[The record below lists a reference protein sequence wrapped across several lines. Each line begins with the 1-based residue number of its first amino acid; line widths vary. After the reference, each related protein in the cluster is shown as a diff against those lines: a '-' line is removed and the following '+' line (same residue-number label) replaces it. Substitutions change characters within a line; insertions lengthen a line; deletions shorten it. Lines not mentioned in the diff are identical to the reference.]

1 MLRVQIQK
9 FCPKKGTGQFSKA
22 VVLLSRHILEI
33 LIYYRAKLSKGA
45 QNKRIPVQLSH
56 RHESTTKAPP
66 PTVQRT
72 SPPRHGLLQLN
83 STVCLRNLEN
93 PHSLSVNSG
102 FVLRPLSV
110 FLAPGESLFFSTVCS
125 LMSGIIALAQP
136 AIDPL
141 AQPAIVQNNDPS
153 LRLRFSLRPPG
164 FATTSRPGAIFG
176 FFLRPFFFVVMS
188 S

>member
-1 MLRVQIQK
+1 MYPPTPWWPRACVTDFAPCPEPAILL
-9 FCPKKGTGQFSKA
+9 PKKGTGQFSKA

-45 QNKRIPVQLSH
+45 QNKRIPVQPSH

-110 FLAPGESLFFSTVCS
+110 FLAPGESLFFFDS
-125 LMSGIIALAQP
+125 LLAY
-136 AIDPL
+136 IRY
-141 AQPAIVQNNDPS
+141 S
-153 LRLRFSLRPPG
+153 
-164 FATTSRPGAIFG
+164 
-176 FFLRPFFFVVMS
+176 
-188 S
+188 